1 MSRKSFI
8 AISALLFSVLQL
20 HAQLTPQYGYN
31 ALLLS
36 SQYYDGTARSLA
48 MGNAMTALGGDPGAL
63 SYNPAASG
71 VYRYSEFTLTPSL
84 YTSLSHTS
92 FLDNRTS
99 ESRSRFA
106 LSNIGW
112 TGSFDTGRTRGLL
125 NFNFAITANQTA
137 NFAYRSSGSGL
148 QSNSS
153 YLASLAATVPGIT
166 GDQMTMPENYPEY
179 PFYNSSASWSQILA
193 WNTGLI
199 DTLIGGPPDVFLGAT
214 ENATEN
220 IDGQVLFFIP
230 GTIAQSYRREKTGY
244 VQDVVLN
251 ASGNVDNIFFFG
263 ISVTLQSIW
272 LNEYT
277 SITEKAGNPALFQTG
292 FTDFT
297 REYTLTTS
305 GMGVDI
311 SAGFIV
317 RPVAGLT
324 IGGSVSTPNWMF
336 LNETWMESMNGNT
349 AQYGSSKVDSP
360 TGTYSYR
367 VTSPFKWNLG
377 IGYTVGSFL
386 AIGVDYERTDYS
398 GIIMSGRSGDRS
410 VFQYDNELIASNF
423 KAVNNIRAGI
433 EAWPI
438 SRMAVRF
445 GYNYYGSSEKHF
457 DNSRHY
463 ASAGLGYRS
472 PSGFFVDLAYQQ
484 QCNFN
489 NNTFALYEAYENIAA
504 PVASEDFL
512 NWKLLLTLG
521 WRF

>member
-92 FLDNRTS
+92 FLSNRST

-112 TGSFDTGRTRGLL
+112 TGAFDTGRTRGLL

-137 NFAYRSSGSGL
+137 NFAYRSSGSGI
-148 QSNSS
+148 QGNSS
-153 YLASLAATVPGIT
+153 YLGSLAATVPGIT
-166 GDQMTMPENYPEY
+166 GDQMTMPENSPDY
-179 PFYNSSASWSQILA
+179 PFYSSNASWSQILA

-199 DTLIGGPPDVFLGAT
+199 DTLLGARDLFLGAT
-214 ENATEN
+214 EN
-220 IDGQVLFFIP
+220 IYDDGSISVP
-230 GTIAQSYRREKTGY
+230 GALVQNFYREKTGY
-244 VQDVVLN
+244 VQDVVIN

-263 ISVTLQSIW
+263 LSVTLQSIW

-398 GIIMSGRSGDRS
+398 GIIMSGRNGDRS

-472 PSGFFVDLAYQQ
+472 PSGFFVDMAYQQ

>member
-1 MSRKSFI
+1 MSRKFFT
-8 AISALLFSVLQL
+8 AISVLAFGALQL
-20 HAQLTPQYGYN
+20 HAQLTPQYSHN

-48 MGNAMTALGGDPGAL
+48 MGNAMTALGGDLGAL

-71 VYRYSEFTLTPSL
+71 VYRYSEFTLTPSV
-84 YTSLSHTS
+84 YTGLSHTS
-92 FLDNRTS
+92 FRDSRS
-99 ESRSRFA
+99 SSSRSRFA

-112 TGSFDTGRTRGLL
+112 VGTFDTGRTRGLL

-199 DTLIGGPPDVFLGAT
+199 DTLIGGPDVFLGAT
-214 ENATEN
+214 EN
-220 IDGQVLFFIP
+220 IDGQGQIFIP

-277 SITEKAGNPALFQTG
+277 SITEAAGNPALFQTG

-305 GMGVDI
+305 GMGVDV

-324 IGGSVSTPNWMF
+324 IGGSISTPNWMF
-336 LNETWMESMNGNT
+336 LNENWVEGMNGYT
-349 AQYGSSKVDSP
+349 DSYGNSKVSSP
-360 TGTYSYR
+360 TGSYSYR
-367 VTSPFKWNLG
+367 VTSPFKWNVG
-377 IGYTVGSFL
+377 IGYTVGNFL

-398 GIIMSGRSGDRS
+398 GILMSARNGDRS
-410 VFQYDNELIASNF
+410 VFQSDNEYIASNF
-423 KAVNNIRAGI
+423 KAVDNIRAGI

-438 SRMAVRF
+438 NRLAIRF
-445 GYNYYGSSEKHF
+445 GYDYYGSSERYF
-457 DNSRHY
+457 DNTRHY

-489 NNTFALYEAYENIAA
+489 NNTFALYDSYAGISA
-504 PVASEDFL
+504 PVASEDYL